1 MDELLNL
8 REACEVMHVS
18 YSKGQ
23 KLAKAG
29 ALPFRKLGATW
40 YISRS
45 ALCRELGMEAPRG
58 EGKEGEKT
66 CA

>member
-8 REACEVMHVS
+8 TEACEVMHVS

-29 ALPFRKLGATW
+29 ALPFRKLGAT
-40 YISRS
+40 
-45 ALCRELGMEAPRG
+45 
-58 EGKEGEKT
+58 
-66 CA
+66 

>member
-8 REACEVMHVS
+8 TEACEVMHVS

-45 ALCRELGMEAPRG
+45 ALYRELGMEVPH
-58 EGKEGEKT
+58 GKEEDEKT